1 MSEGIRAGLKGSDAL
16 VIAIRRLRAAKVD
29 APQRDA
35 RKLLAWALN
44 VSTDRI
50 ALALPDVLDAQAA
63 DRYESAIVDRARR
76 MPVSMILGKREFFG
90 RDFVVTKDVL
100 DPRPE
105 TETLVE
111 VALSAAFA
119 NVLDLGTGTGCIL
132 LSLLAERPDATGVG
146 ADISLSACTVA
157 QENAARLDLS
167 GRVRIIQSN
176 WYDLVEGAF
185 DLIVANPPY
194 VTTEQMVALAPEVRD
209 WDPALALSVG
219 DDGLT
224 AYRSIT
230 GAVMQYLAE
239 DGRLI
244 AEIGPAQA
252 HAVTQLFERAG
263 LQNVRVATDLDGR
276 DRVVIGHRIAHN
288 NA

>member
-35 RKLLAWALN
+35 RKLLAGALN
-44 VSTDRI
+44 MSTDRI

-76 MPVSMILGKREFFG
+76 QPVSMILGKRAFFG
-90 RDFVVTKDVL
+90 REFVVTKDVL

-111 VALSAAFA
+111 MALSAPFA
-119 NVLDLGTGTGCIL
+119 HVLDLGTGTGCIL
-132 LSLLAERPDATGVG
+132 LSLLAERLDATGVG
-146 ADISLSACTVA
+146 ADISLSACAVA
-157 QENAARLDLS
+157 KENSMRLNLN
-167 GRVRIIQSN
+167 GRTRIIQSD
-176 WYDLVEGAF
+176 WYNLVEGPF
-185 DLIVANPPY
+185 DQIVANPPY
-194 VTTEQMVALAPEVRD
+194 VTTEQMVALVPEVRD
-209 WDPALALSVG
+209 WDPALALCAG

-230 GAVMQYLAE
+230 AAVMQHLAQ

-252 HAVTQLFERAG
+252 RAVTQMFERAG
-263 LQNVRVATDLDGR
+263 LQNVHVAADLDGR

-288 NA
+288 IA